1 MKKYQKDY
9 ELILKTKANGKIK
22 EEVKYIGDYYV
33 SQLNDETL
41 KIKKILY
48 FALSLSS
55 VIVLIL
61 LGIINTSSS
70 RVLYVALPYVCM
82 FPPAIY
88 SLIGS
93 IQFLKLEN
101 RIEYVK
107 YDKTRNRVRK
117 STLGMIVISL
127 LTIIGDAF
135 FIFYHY
141 PINKFLIELIFLTG
155 LIFLLTIN
163 AFFLHQI
170 KRQEIFKR
178 EEAVKQ

>member
-9 ELILKTKANGKIK
+9 ELILKTQANGKVK
-22 EEVKYIGDYYV
+22 EEVKYIGNYYV
-33 SQLNDETL
+33 CQLSDEAL
-41 KIKKILY
+41 KRKKIYY

-55 VIVLIL
+55 VVLLII

-70 RVLYVALPYVCM
+70 RVLYVSLPYVCI

-93 IQFLKLEN
+93 TQFLKVDKK
-101 RIEYVK
+101 IEYVK

-117 STLGMIVISL
+117 STLGIAVISL
-127 LTIIGDAF
+127 LAIIGDGF

-141 PINKFLIELIFLTG
+141 PINKFITELLFLTG
-155 LIFLLTIN
+155 LIFLFIIN
-163 AFFLHQI
+163 VFFLYQI
-170 KRQEIFKR
+170 QRQEIFKI
-178 EEAVKQ
+178 EETVK